1 MNGFIDNYDFVNM
14 DAMKYYSAPST
25 WTKEKKDAEARNKIF
40 SNDWG
45 AAEKK
50 DGFFTKIVKDDNG
63 NIFITPRNRN
73 VNGTFTNKK
82 DWLPHLDSFLKM
94 LPNGTCLLGE
104 LYLPSRPGSKN
115 TQTILGCLKEKAILR
130 QQKDEFIH
138 LYLFDCVAYN
148 GISLLNTVW
157 EERIKIIS
165 SLEENNTNEYVEM
178 AHFFYGLKLWDKIG
192 EILNNGG
199 EGVVLMNKK
208 GFYEPGKRPSKTT
221 FKIKKEIQQTIDCFF
236 TGRATAP
243 TRLYSGKE
251 IQTWK
256 YWENSITGEKLEG
269 DYYRNYNEGA
279 PIEPVTKPYFHGWAG
294 SLEIGA
300 LKDGKV
306 TPIGFLSGLADEIKA
321 NFKDYAGKPIE
332 VTCMEVQYHND
343 GRQPGLRHAKFVQFR
358 PDLNVEDCTLEKI
371 FG

>member
-1 MNGFIDNYDFVNM
+1 
-14 DAMKYYSAPST
+14 
-25 WTKEKKDAEARNKIF
+25 
-40 SNDWG
+40 
-45 AAEKK
+45 
-50 DGFFTKIVKDDNG
+50 
-63 NIFITPRNRN
+63 
-73 VNGTFTNKK
+73 
-82 DWLPHLDSFLKM
+82 
-94 LPNGTCLLGE
+94 
-104 LYLPSRPGSKN
+104 
-115 TQTILGCLKEKAILR
+115 
-130 QQKDEFIH
+130 
-138 LYLFDCVAYN
+138 
-148 GISLLNTVW
+148 
-157 EERIKIIS
+157 
-165 SLEENNTNEYVEM
+165 M

-306 TPIGFLSGLADEIKA
+306 TPIGFLSGLTDEIKA